1 MYNYIDFIAEV
12 YYNDNKSIPFR
23 FGGEKMRKEEI
34 VTLPYCV
41 IQYLDYLSAIKA
53 KSDLTVLEYASD
65 LRLFLRFLK
74 KSKGLVDSSVPFD
87 EITVADLTEE
97 VIYNI
102 SISDAYAFLAF
113 CRSERKNNNN
123 ARARKAVAIK
133 RFYRYLEINGKI
145 EKSPITNL
153 ESPQTKKSLPKYLTL
168 EQSIE
173 ILKSVDGKNKE
184 RDYCILTLFLNC
196 GLRLSEL
203 ISINISDIR
212 DNNTLVIT
220 GKGNKERVVYLNN
233 ACLLAI
239 ESYMRVRPADGVKDR
254 DALFLSNRKVRIS
267 RQSVQKMIEGCLA
280 KIGLSGQGF
289 STHKLRHTAAT
300 LMYQYG
306 NVDPL
311 QLKEILGHENLS
323 TTEIYTH
330 IHDDQL
336 KSAVDSNPLN
346 NLSKIK

>member
-1 MYNYIDFIAEV
+1 
-12 YYNDNKSIPFR
+12 
-23 FGGEKMRKEEI
+23 MRKEEI
-34 VTLPYCV
+34 ATLPYCA
-41 IQYLDYLSAIKA
+41 IQYLNYLSGIKA
-53 KSDLTVLEYASD
+53 KSNLTVLEYASD
-65 LRLFLRFLK
+65 LRLFFRFIKLK
-74 KSKGLVDSSVPFD
+74 KGLVDSTVSFD
-87 EITVADLTEE
+87 DIIVADLSEE
-97 VIYNI
+97 IIYNVT
-102 SISDAYAFLAF
+102 ISDAYDFLAY
-113 CRSERKNNNN
+113 CRTERKNDNN

-133 RFYRYLEINGKI
+133 RFYRYLEAHGKI
-145 EKSPITNL
+145 EKNPLAFL

-168 EQSIE
+168 DQSIE
-173 ILKSVDGKNKE
+173 LLKSVEGKNKE

-212 DNNTLVIT
+212 DNNTIIIT
-220 GKGNKERVVYLNN
+220 GKGNKERVVYLNA
-233 ACLLAI
+233 ACLNAI
-239 ESYMRVRPADGVKDR
+239 EDYIKVRPADGVKDR
-254 DALFLSNRKVRIS
+254 DALFLSNRKIRIS
-267 RQSVQKMIEGCLA
+267 RQSVQKMIEGYLA

-330 IHDDQL
+330 IHDEQL
-336 KSAVDSNPLN
+336 KNAVDSNPLN
-346 NLSKIK
+346 ALSKIK